1 VVGLLGL
8 NGTREEHGKNQNDW
22 KILMA
27 TVPTAMSLGLGTE
40 ETTPDQTPLQ
50 NMDTEAVFAGKKVQ
64 SQQLADAGSA
74 LTSTATNVQNAM
86 DAVNRRA
93 DTIDRARQISTY
105 SEDATKI
112 LQTASDTSDLSKPEA
127 IADLRRK
134 LQTKQD
140 ELLGLHGGSAD
151 SLAALTAQLEAAN
164 AGFLADGAA
173 KGVARQKE
181 IVSNFLKDKVGGI
194 TARALKEPGKIN
206 EYFAEWDKEVAGMK
220 DGLDPSEE
228 LAQIETG
235 RSAIVLSSIDAFTS
249 RGDFLS
255 AKKLIDENP
264 MIMKNLDSTQQRKV
278 VTEIASGLAA
288 QRKLNNAGT
297 IKLQEAKQ
305 ILGRDLTPSERLNL
319 AGLAKG
325 TQTWEEKI
333 DDMEKV
339 LGRELTE
346 NEMQI
351 ALGLK
356 PKPSTTSSSD
366 KLQSKKG
373 KIIGDLK
380 ILEGLGYNRN
390 SPQYKAVE
398 DSLDDES
405 DAKLTEIAGVRK
417 EFTKLSDPFI
427 KLRDAYLKIQ
437 DAARDPSPAGDLSL
451 IFAYMK
457 MLDPGSTVREGEF
470 ANAENSGSIPQ
481 RIWSLYN
488 KTLTREGRLEQ
499 GIRLDFLIRAKG
511 IMRTQYQ
518 SHINNEKVF
527 KTLATKLGMDP
538 KKVVIDFKGD
548 MLPSLKQE
556 FEESQPGTGTED
568 DDNQVEI
575 DLSGKPITAGQA
587 ENKVPPKTEAKA
599 GPQKQIDFSTMDEQ
613 ALSKVDI
620 TKLNDKQKKA
630 MMKRFNELEK

>member
-1 VVGLLGL
+1 
-8 NGTREEHGKNQNDW
+8 
-22 KILMA
+22 MA

-50 NMDTEAVFAGKKVQ
+50 NIDTEAVFAGGKVQ
-64 SQQLADAGSA
+64 AQQLADAGSA

-93 DTIDRARQISTY
+93 DTIDRARQITTY
-105 SEDATKI
+105 SEEATKI
-112 LQTASDTSDLSKPEA
+112 LQTAADTTDLSKSEA
-127 IADLRRK
+127 IADLTEK
-134 LQTKQD
+134 NHAKQD
-140 ELLGLHGGSAD
+140 ELIGLHGGSAD
-151 SLAALTAQLEAAN
+151 SLAALTSQLEAAN

-181 IVSNFLKDKVGGI
+181 IVSNLLKDRVGGI

-206 EYFAEWDKEVAGMK
+206 EYFTEWDKEVEGMK

-228 LAQIETG
+228 LAQIEAG
-235 RSAIVLSSIDAFTS
+235 RSAIVLSSLDAFTS

-278 VTEIASGLAA
+278 VTEIAAGLAA

-297 IKLQEAKQ
+297 QKLQEAQQ
-305 ILGRDLTPSERLNL
+305 ILGRDLTQTERVKLAGLTASSRTQSWEEKIDDMQTALGRDLTPSEL
-319 AGLAKG
+319 
-325 TQTWEEKI
+325 E
-333 DDMEKV
+333 
-339 LGRELTE
+339 
-346 NEMQI
+346 I
-351 ALGLK
+351 AMGLK
-356 PKPSTTSSSD
+356 PKPSATASSP

-380 ILEGLGYNRN
+380 ILENLGYDKN
-390 SPQYKAVE
+390 SSQYKAVME
-398 DSLDDES
+398 SLDEETE
-405 DAKLTEIAGVRK
+405 AKLTEIAGIRK

-427 KLRDAYLKIQ
+427 KLRDAFLKLQ

-481 RIWSLYN
+481 RVWSLYN
-488 KTLTREGRLEQ
+488 KQFTREGRLESN
-499 GIRLDFLIRAKG
+499 IRLDFLMRAKG

-518 SHINNEKVF
+518 SHTNNEKVF
-527 KTLATKLGMDP
+527 KALATKLGMDP

-548 MLPSLKQE
+548 MLPALKKE
-556 FEESQPGTGTED
+556 WEESQPGTGTEE
-568 DDNQVEI
+568 DDNQVQI
-575 DLSGKPITAGQA
+575 DLQGKTITSGQA
-587 ENKVPPKTEAKA
+587 ENKVPSKTEVKA
-599 GPQKQIDFSTMDEQ
+599 DPKKPIDFSEMDEK

-620 TKLNDKQKKA
+620 TTLNDKQKTA
-630 MMKRFNELEK
+630 MMDRFKKLGN